1 MLYDPIDL
9 RLFNKDIYNTI
20 NNISINTNDS
30 LIQEELISFEKIRN
44 KLKNNVDSSNLI
56 TLSDFDYPIIDY
68 YFFKAKSYLPNAQ
81 INKELYNVTKN
92 PITKNIL
99 TEKTSKKYINL
110 YKTKELL
117 LEQLRGLKKD
127 EKINLP
133 NYSGNIFKFQNSKE
147 INERHRKVVIEW
159 LSYINHYFGNKS
171 ETLFMSINL
180 MDRYISLKTIS
191 LNIYQLVGIGCYL
204 ISSKYEDTNFP
215 AIDSLIYVSKNIY
228 TSKDIISMEQEILD
242 TLNYDIVSVSSFNF
256 FSCFY
261 LLSEINNEKLFHL
274 GHLILELCLL
284 NIDIMTCDLSLIAIG
299 AFLIAKKCLNI
310 DGGNDSIEGQFEY
323 KNEEIKNIQKKI
335 VLFLSNIIYSNCK
348 SLILEKYELNKY
360 MSVSHIFKNER
371 KSTNN
376 SNRG

>member
-81 INKELYNVTKN
+81 INKELYKVTKN

-180 MDRYISLKTIS
+180 MDRYTSLKTIS

-299 AFLIAKKCLNI
+299 AFLITKKCLNI

-348 SLILEKYELNKY
+348 SLI
-360 MSVSHIFKNER
+360 
-371 KSTNN
+371 
-376 SNRG
+376 